1 MRSIDLAPSIHRAT
15 AIPGPRSKALAAS
28 AAAWVAHP
36 VAPGGDTPFIS
47 SGSGAVVEDVDG
59 NRLLDFIGGLGCL
72 MVGHAHPAVVA
83 AITAAAGRFLHT
95 DYAVIPYE
103 SYQAL
108 AEEIAARAGGGRKVA
123 FFNSG
128 AEAVENAVK
137 VARAAT
143 GRPGIVC
150 FEGAFHGRTNLA
162 LALTHREVPYKH
174 GFGPFVPEIYR
185 LPYPGFAG
193 STMADFEA
201 AAAEVF
207 AGHDIAA
214 AIAEPELGEGGY
226 VVPPREFL
234 PTLSR
239 IAHEHGALLIA
250 DEIQAGYGRAGAFL
264 ASSLSGVTPDL
275 VTLGKPIA
283 SGLPLSAVLGPPELM
298 DPLPFSA
305 LGGTYPGNPIALAA
319 GSAVLKVVDDEGLIE
334 RARQIGDRLTTFWNG
349 LSTDHPGL
357 ITDVRGLGSMVGVE
371 FSAREAL
378 ARLRA
383 AALDGGV
390 LTVTAGAEARVLRH
404 LMPLVMTD
412 DQLDEAFAVFTA
424 AAAEAVKAT

>member
-1 MRSIDLAPSIHRAT
+1 MRALDVAPSIHLAT
-15 AIPGPRSKALAAS
+15 AVPGPRSKELAARAQS
-28 AAAWVAHP
+28 SVAHP
-36 VAPGGDTPFIS
+36 VAPSGETPFIVR
-47 SGSGAVVEDVDG
+47 GRGALVEDVDG

-72 MVGHAHPAVVA
+72 MVGHAHPAVVDA
-83 AITAAAGRFLHT
+83 VAEHSRRFLHT

-103 SYQAL
+103 EYQTL
-108 AEEIAARAGGGRKVA
+108 AELIAERFGGGRKVA

-137 VARAAT
+137 VARAMT

-162 LALTHREVPYKH
+162 LALTHREDPYKK

-185 LPYPGFAG
+185 LPYPGFGGA
-193 STMADFEA
+193 TMDDFEQA
-201 AAAEVF
+201 AAAVF
-207 AGHDIAA
+207 GEHQIAA
-214 AIAEPELGEGGY
+214 AIVEPELGEGGY

-234 PTLSR
+234 PRLER
-239 IAHEHGALLIA
+239 IVDDHGSLLIA

-283 SGLPLSAVLGPPELM
+283 AGLPLSAVVGPPELM
-298 DPLPFSA
+298 DPLKFSA
-305 LGGTYPGNPIALAA
+305 LGGTYPGNPVALAA
-319 GSAVLKVVDDEGLIE
+319 GIAVLSVVEEEGLIE
-334 RARQIGDRLTTFWNG
+334 RATQIGERLTSFWQAVAG
-349 LSTDHPGL
+349 EHRGL
-357 ITDVRGLGSMVGVE
+357 ITDIRGLGSMVGVE
-371 FSAREAL
+371 FADREAL
-378 ARLRA
+378 GRLRS
-383 AALDGGV
+383 AALSAGV

-412 DQLDEAFAVFTA
+412 DQLDEAFQVFSWAAGTA
-424 AAAEAVKAT
+424 AGAG